1 MQVQDALYYS
11 SAEDVEEG
19 CKEHSVTLATQ
30 GFTALGHLG
39 VPERLAVMMNST
51 K

>member
-1 MQVQDALYYS
+1 MPVQDALYYS
-11 SAEDVEEG
+11 SAKDVKEG
-19 CKEHSVTLATQ
+19 CREHSVTWAAQ
-30 GFTALGHLG
+30 RFTVLGHLG